1 MQQHKYHGVTGLLS
15 SGLTTKTPSIVLQ
28 KPLKHMSPHL
38 LILALNLARQMRG
51 GWRRVRVES
60 TPLPDGL
67 AGPAAWLGCFAQ
79 SERSPQPA
87 IWEPQ
92 CFSLSSLL
100 LCLLVVLLPL
110 LFRNNQM
117 LIAQFKWTIK
127 YVRTLYGDGADKRAG
142 ARQSATF
149 NSQPSGGA
157 NLIIIQSSPKIRA
170 IQLNI
175 LINLKYQANDANYKY
190 PQESRLD
197 ERLGSR
203 LILQTTV
210 S

>member
-1 MQQHKYHGVTGLLS
+1 MGGYRPSFHLVRLLKLSQQFS
-15 SGLTTKTPSIVLQ
+15 
-28 KPLKHMSPHL
+28 
-38 LILALNLARQMRG
+38 R
-51 GWRRVRVES
+51 
-60 TPLPDGL
+60 
-67 AGPAAWLGCFAQ
+67 
-79 SERSPQPA
+79 
-87 IWEPQ
+87 
-92 CFSLSSLL
+92 SLSSI
-100 LCLLVVLLPL
+100 CLLICLSWQTLGWLDEGWMEESESRLLSLMALQAPPPGQAAERASKQASKRAFCPNLPYGSHSAFLYHLFFYAYWLCRSPL

-127 YVRTLYGDGADKRAG
+127 YVRTLCGDGADKRAG

-203 LILQTTV
+203 LILQPTV